1 MWANQRE
8 FLNGVVRKLKPK
20 KILEIG
26 VEKGGS
32 AIIILNAIKDIDNS
46 KLYSIDLNSDENEVG
61 KCVKNYFP
69 EFMKNWE
76 LFIGNYASEFMEK
89 IGNIYRYITF
99 GARRNIRFFNCFT
112 FSKKKCSSRIS

>member
-8 FLNGVVRKLKPK
+8 FLNGVVRKLKSK

-32 AIIILNAIKDIDNS
+32 ATIILNAIKDIDNS

-69 EFMKNWE
+69 EFMKN
-76 LFIGNYASEFMEK
+76 
-89 IGNIYRYITF
+89 
-99 GARRNIRFFNCFT
+99 
-112 FSKKKCSSRIS
+112 